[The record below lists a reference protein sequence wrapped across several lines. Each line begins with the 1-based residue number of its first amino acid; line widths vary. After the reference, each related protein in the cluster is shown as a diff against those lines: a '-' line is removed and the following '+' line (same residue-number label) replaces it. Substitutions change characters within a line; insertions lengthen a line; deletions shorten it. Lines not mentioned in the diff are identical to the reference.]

1 MNQFLLLNINPENSW
16 KRNTQFNKLF
26 KIKQLLIMKQ
36 KLLFNQFGYRVL
48 TTWYFFIHLMTI
60 LQIVKKVIKKISM
73 NFLAKYFLF
82 YFYFCW
88 WCKKKLYTFPSII
101 ITCFWIFL
109 SIYFLWCQLLHSYCS
124 SLSLIKYLKQK
135 IINLRF

>member
-1 MNQFLLLNINPENSW
+1 
-16 KRNTQFNKLF
+16 
-26 KIKQLLIMKQ
+26 MKQ

-48 TTWYFFIHLMTI
+48 TTWYFFIHLKTI

-135 IINLRF
+135 NNKFEILKKEKPTTCLMLKETLSNNNQMKRKITSIN